1 MEYLTARL
9 PTYSPAQ
16 REIGKKFNFIIFLI
30 LYQYFTVKQTVV
42 GETMACAEL
51 NRPDMFM

>member
-30 LYQYFTVKQTVV
+30 LYQYFTVKQTVL